1 MQQDE
6 YKIDIGW
13 ITAEDIE
20 HKMPYLEATKK
31 DHSE

>member
-6 YKIDIGW
+6 HKIDIEW

-31 DHSE
+31 RP